1 MQNLYVIFLVQ
12 NSFPMKEWHVLHM
25 EKTVVK
31 FVRGLSENASLWEKR
46 QHKRYGTVANCCRQ
60 IDYDMKHG
68 VTHEQVLS
76 LLNKLRHHASYSD
89 IREVDGFVER
99 LNEIEKHFSTQK
111 EKINVWH

>member
-1 MQNLYVIFLVQ
+1 
-12 NSFPMKEWHVLHM
+12 MKEWHVLHM

-68 VTHEQVLS
+68 VTYDQVLS
-76 LLNKLRHHASYSD
+76 LLNKLRHHDSYSE
-89 IREVDGFVER
+89 IREIDGFSER
-99 LNEIEKHFSTQK
+99 LNEIEKHFSPPK
-111 EKINVWH
+111 EKINIWH

>member
-1 MQNLYVIFLVQ
+1 
-12 NSFPMKEWHVLHM
+12 MKEWHVLHM

-68 VTHEQVLS
+68 VTHDQVLS
-76 LLNKLRHHASYSD
+76 LLNKLRHHDSYSE
-89 IREVDGFVER
+89 IREVDGFLER
-99 LNEIEKHFSTQK
+99 LNEIEKHFSPQK
-111 EKINVWH
+111 EKINIWH